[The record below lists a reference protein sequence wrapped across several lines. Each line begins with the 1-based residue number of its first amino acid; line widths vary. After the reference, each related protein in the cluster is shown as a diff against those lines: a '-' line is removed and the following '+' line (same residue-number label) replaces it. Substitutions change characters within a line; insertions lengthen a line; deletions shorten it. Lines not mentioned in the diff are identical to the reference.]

1 MPIIVGT
8 SGPDTVDGTAGDDF
22 LYGLEDNDTLNGLA
36 GNDYLDG
43 GAGDDILNGGAD
55 DDVYIVDALGD
66 VVNESAGQGFDIVY
80 AIASY
85 VLATG
90 IQVER
95 LSSTDHL
102 STVAKDLTGND
113 YVTDIYG
120 NNGTNVLTGG
130 AANNLLLGFGGS
142 DTLNGLGGQDA
153 LLGMDGDDILN
164 GGAGNDYFEGGA
176 GADVLNGGADDD
188 IFIVDNTDTVGEL
201 TGEGF
206 DIVYATA
213 SYVLA
218 AGAYVERLSS
228 TNHLATTAKNLTGN
242 DLVPEILGNNGT
254 NVLTGG
260 TNNNII
266 LGFGGTDTLNGLAGD
281 DRLYGMDGTDA
292 LNGGADNDYFDGGA
306 GNDTVNGGT
315 GNDIFLVDSGDTVVE
330 LLEEGF
336 DIVYATGNYV
346 LAAFAYVEVLF
357 AADTASTD
365 ARNLTGN
372 GLVWEIYGNNGIN
385 TLTGGAGASSLFG
398 LGGDDILNGLAGTD
412 YLYGGDGADTL
423 NGDADNDSLYGAD
436 GTDTLSG
443 GAGNDTIDGGTGADE
458 MGGGLGDD
466 IFMVDDSSDYVA
478 ESAESTT
485 GGGNDIVYASVDYR
499 LAPGTFVETLSAAN
513 VAATTGMR
521 LFGNNTSNAI
531 IGTAGADLIDTG
543 DGGTDTL
550 TGNGGADIFNFRNVA
565 IQGGVNVGIPLG
577 VATVTDF
584 VQGTDLLRLDTTKY
598 TGVLGN
604 ASFLEIGTVAT
615 AATTRIL
622 YDPATGN
629 LIWDSDGNAASFD
642 QGVIFGKL
650 QTGLTLTAAD
660 FLIEANQAPQAGDDN
675 YAMQVPGVNQAIHF
689 SPLINDLDVDG
700 FEGWMTQ
707 VGALGQPL
715 QQAYNG
721 VGVPP
726 RIHGVYGDLQGASGS
741 YTYTLLANDPDTLA
755 IAPGTSVTDVFV
767 YEMTDG
773 KASRLA
779 GISGFAE
786 YDTATITI
794 TISRSASGAIMSTV
808 SASDA
813 LAALAPPVDHH
824 AAFASVADA
833 AFVPI
838 GGGEDF
844 AASPNMRDAA
854 DYLVADLWM
863 A

>member
-1 MPIIVGT
+1 MAIIVGT
-8 SGPDTVDGTAGDDF
+8 SGPDTVDGTTDPDR
-22 LYGLEDNDTLNGLA
+22 LYGLEDDDTLNGLA
-36 GNDYLDG
+36 GADYLDG
-43 GAGDDILNGGAD
+43 GTGNDIMNGGAD

-66 VVNESAGQGFDIVY
+66 VVNESVGQGFDIVY

-90 IQVER
+90 VQVER

-120 NNGTNVLTGG
+120 NDGVNVLTGG
-130 AANNLLLGFGGS
+130 AANNTILGFGGN
-142 DTLNGLGGQDA
+142 DTLNGLGGQDG
-153 LLGMDGDDILN
+153 LLGMDGDDTLN
-164 GGAGNDYFEGGA
+164 GGDDSDYFDGGA
-176 GADVLNGGADDD
+176 GTDVLNGGAGDD
-188 IFIVDNTDTVGEL
+188 IFIVNSSDTVGEL

-206 DIVYATA
+206 DIVYATT

-228 TNHLATTAKNLTGN
+228 TDHLATTAKNLTGN
-242 DLVPEILGNNGT
+242 DLVVEILGNAGT

-260 TNNNII
+260 AANNII
-266 LGFGGTDTLNGLAGD
+266 LGFGGTDTLNGLAGND
-281 DRLYGMDGTDA
+281 GLYGMDGTDT
-292 LNGGADNDYFDGGA
+292 LNGGANDDYFDGGA

-315 GNDIFLVDSGDTVVE
+315 GDDIFLVDSGDIVGE

-346 LAAFAYVEVLF
+346 LAAFAYVEVLI
-357 AADTASTD
+357 AANTVSTD

-372 GLVWEIYGNNGIN
+372 DLIWEIYGNNGIN

-398 LGGDDILNGLAGTD
+398 LGGNDILNGNAGND
-412 YLYGGDGADTL
+412 YLYGGDGTDTL
-423 NGDADNDSLYGAD
+423 NGGADNDFLYGMD

-443 GAGNDTIDGGTGADE
+443 GANNDTLDGGAGADD
-458 MGGGLGDD
+458 MSGGLGND
-466 IFMVDDSSDYVA
+466 IFMVGNSSDSVA
-478 ESAESTT
+478 ESDESTT
-485 GGGNDIVYASVDYR
+485 GGGNDIVYTSVDYH
-499 LAPGTFVETLSAAN
+499 LMPFIFVETLSAAN

-550 TGNGGADIFNFRNVA
+550 TGNGGADIFNFRNVG

-584 VQGTDLLRLDTTKY
+584 VQGTDLLRLDTTKF

-604 ASFLEIGTVAT
+604 ASFFEAGTAAT

-629 LIWDSDGNAASFD
+629 LIWDSDGNAASND

-660 FLIEANQAPQAGDDN
+660 FLIEANQAPEAGDDA
-675 YAMQVPGVNQAIHF
+675 YAMQVSGVNQSINF
-689 SPLINDLDVDG
+689 SPLINDFDVDG

-715 QQAYNG
+715 QPAYNG

-726 RIHGVYGDLQGASGS
+726 KIHGVYGDLQGASNS
-741 YTYTLLANDPDTLA
+741 YIYTLLANDPDTLA

-773 KASRLA
+773 KASRLS

-786 YDTATITI
+786 YDMATITI

-813 LAALAPPVDHH
+813 LAAPAPPADDH
-824 AAFASVADA
+824 AAFAPVSDA
-833 AFVPI
+833 AFAPV

-844 AASPNMRDAA
+844 AAGFNVREAA
-854 DYLVADLWM
+854 DYLVSDLWM